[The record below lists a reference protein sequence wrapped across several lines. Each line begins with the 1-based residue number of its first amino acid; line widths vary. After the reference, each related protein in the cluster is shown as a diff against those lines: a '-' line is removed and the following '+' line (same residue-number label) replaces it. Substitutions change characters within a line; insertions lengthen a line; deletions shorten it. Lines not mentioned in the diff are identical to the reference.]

1 MTIVAGT
8 IILQIPIS
16 EHPIETIYIH
26 EEYNSRDSYAND
38 IALIKVCNFIMINIY
53 YDKFFLNFN

>member
-1 MTIVAGT
+1 MTVVAGI

-16 EHPIETIYIH
+16 KHPIETIYIH

-38 IALIKVCNFIMINIY
+38 IALIKICNFIMM
-53 YDKFFLNFN
+53 